1 MMYKKEAWSPIL
13 FFYWE
18 AIDMRLFAMFIIL
31 LGLSACSGNTPQA
44 PEGPGSIITGKA
56 KQGVSLKD
64 LTSLGD
70 SQNSSIGLPIN
81 ALLWRAS
88 LDIMSTIP
96 LDDIDTF
103 GGTIV
108 TEWYQLNKTSDE
120 RIKMTAFVLDRE
132 LRADGIRVVV
142 YVQKRAGNSWQDSG
156 TDSEMSKKI
165 EELILTRARE
175 IRASGYVE
183 TTN

>member
-1 MMYKKEAWSPIL
+1 MRFIL
-13 FFYWE
+13 VLLV
-18 AIDMRLFAMFIIL
+18 LF
-31 LGLSACSGNTPQA
+31 GLIACSGTSPTTKK
-44 PEGPGSIITGKA
+44 GPGSIITGREE
-56 KQGVSLKD
+56 QGLSLSD
-64 LTSLGD
+64 LSGFNGK
-70 SQNSSIGLPIN
+70 SNSVGLPIN

-96 LDDIDTF
+96 LDDVDTF

-108 TEWYQLNKTSDE
+108 TEWYQLDKTSDE

-156 TDSEMSKKI
+156 TDSEMGKRI

-175 IRASGYVE
+175 IRASGYIE
-183 TTN
+183 MTNQTLSPKPVVVFPSQW

>member
-1 MMYKKEAWSPIL
+1 
-13 FFYWE
+13 
-18 AIDMRLFAMFIIL
+18 MRLFAVFTIL
-31 LGLSACSGNTPQA
+31 LGLSACSGNTA
-44 PEGPGSIITGKA
+44 PASEGPGSIITGKA
-56 KQGVSLKD
+56 EQGVSLKD
-64 LTSLGD
+64 LAGLGN
-70 SQNSSIGLPIN
+70 SQNSGVGLPIN

-96 LDDIDTF
+96 LDDVDTF

-108 TEWYQLNKTSDE
+108 TEWYQLNKKSDE

-142 YVQKRAGNSWQDSG
+142 YVQKRIGNSWQDSG
-156 TDSEMSKKI
+156 TDNQMGKQI
-165 EELILTRARE
+165 EDLILTRARE
-175 IRASGYVE
+175 IRASGYIQ

>member
-1 MMYKKEAWSPIL
+1 MTSVSLSFFIENFKMRNPI
-13 FFYWE
+13 
-18 AIDMRLFAMFIIL
+18 IIATL
-31 LGLSACSGNTPQA
+31 LSLTACVSGNSPA
-44 PEGPGSIITGKA
+44 PEKEGPGSIITGRA
-56 KQGVSLKD
+56 EQGVKLSD
-64 LTSLGD
+64 LMGLNA
-70 SQNSSIGLPIN
+70 QNNGTGLPIN

-96 LDDIDTF
+96 LDDVDTF

-108 TEWYQLNKTSDE
+108 TEWYQLDKTSDE

-142 YVQKRAGNSWQDSG
+142 YVQKRIGNSWRDSG
-156 TDSEMSKKI
+156 IDSEMGKQI
-165 EELILTRARE
+165 EDLILTRARE
-175 IRASGYVE
+175 IRTSGYIE

>member
-1 MMYKKEAWSPIL
+1 
-13 FFYWE
+13 
-18 AIDMRLFAMFIIL
+18 MRFL
-31 LGLSACSGNTPQA
+31 LIPFLLLALIACSGTA
-44 PEGPGSIITGKA
+44 PTAEKGPGSIITGRTE
-56 KQGVSLKD
+56 QGVSLSD
-64 LTSLGD
+64 LSGLGGK
-70 SQNSSIGLPIN
+70 SKSVGLPIN

-96 LDDIDTF
+96 LDDVDTF

-108 TEWYQLNKTSDE
+108 TEWYQLNKTSDQ

-156 TDSEMSKKI
+156 TDSEMGKQI

-175 IRASGYVE
+175 IRASGYIE
-183 TTN
+183 MTN

>member
-1 MMYKKEAWSPIL
+1 
-13 FFYWE
+13 
-18 AIDMRLFAMFIIL
+18 MRLFAMFTIF
-31 LGLSACSGNTPQA
+31 LGLFACSGSTSPA
-44 PEGPGSIITGKA
+44 PEGPGSIITGNA

-64 LTSLGD
+64 LANLGNN
-70 SQNSSIGLPIN
+70 QNSSVGLPIN

-108 TEWYQLNKTSDE
+108 TEWYQLNKKSDE

-142 YVQKRAGNSWQDSG
+142 YVQKRIENNWQDSG
-156 TDSEMSKKI
+156 TDSEMGKQI

>member
-1 MMYKKEAWSPIL
+1 
-13 FFYWE
+13 
-18 AIDMRLFAMFIIL
+18 MRLFAMFTIL
-31 LGLSACSGNTPQA
+31 LGLFACSGSTSPA
-44 PEGPGSIITGKA
+44 PEGPGSILTGKA

-64 LTSLGD
+64 LAGVGNN
-70 SQNSSIGLPIN
+70 QNSGVGLPIN

-108 TEWYQLNKTSDE
+108 TEWYQLNKASDE
-120 RIKMTAFVLDRE
+120 RIKMAAFVLDRE
-132 LRADGIRVVV
+132 LRADGIRAVV
-142 YVQKRAGNSWQDSG
+142 YVQKRIGNNWQDSG
-156 TDSEMSKKI
+156 VDSEMGKQI

-175 IRASGYVE
+175 IRASGNVQ
-183 TTN
+183 TIN

>member
-1 MMYKKEAWSPIL
+1 
-13 FFYWE
+13 
-18 AIDMRLFAMFIIL
+18 MRLFAVFTIL
-31 LGLSACSGNTPQA
+31 LGLSACSGSTTPA
-44 PEGPGSIITGKA
+44 PEGTGSIITGKA
-56 KQGVSLKD
+56 EQGVSLKD
-64 LTSLGD
+64 LAGLGN
-70 SQNSSIGLPIN
+70 SQNSSVGLPIN

-96 LDDIDTF
+96 LDDVDTF

-108 TEWYQLNKTSDE
+108 TEWYQLNKKSDE

-142 YVQKRAGNSWQDSG
+142 YVQKRIGNSWQDSG
-156 TDSEMSKKI
+156 TDNQMGKQI
-165 EELILTRARE
+165 EDLILTRARE
-175 IRASGYVE
+175 IRASGYIE

>member
-1 MMYKKEAWSPIL
+1 MRFFLIL
-13 FFYWE
+13 SV
-18 AIDMRLFAMFIIL
+18 LF
-31 LGLSACSGNTPQA
+31 GLNACSGTTTTS
-44 PEGPGSIITGKA
+44 EKGPGSILTGRA
-56 KQGVSLKD
+56 EQGISLKD
-64 LTSLGD
+64 IAGMGN
-70 SQNSSIGLPIN
+70 NSNSIGLPIN

-96 LDDIDTF
+96 LDDVDTF

-108 TEWYQLNKTSDE
+108 TEWYQLNKSSNE

-156 TDSEMSKKI
+156 TDSEMGKQM

-175 IRASGYVE
+175 IRASGNIE

>member
-1 MMYKKEAWSPIL
+1 
-13 FFYWE
+13 
-18 AIDMRLFAMFIIL
+18 MRSLVLIIFL
-31 LGLSACSGNTPQA
+31 LGLFSCASENQVTKDK
-44 PEGPGSIITGKA
+44 EGPGSLITGKSEQGISLA
-56 KQGVSLKD
+56 KIAGINNK
-64 LTSLGD
+64 
-70 SQNSSIGLPIN
+70 NSGIGLPIN

-88 LDIMSTIP
+88 LDILSTIP
-96 LDDIDTF
+96 LGDVDTF

-108 TEWYQLNKTSDE
+108 TDWYQLNKASDE

-142 YVQKRAGNSWQDSG
+142 YVQKRVGNNWQDSG
-156 TDSEMSKKI
+156 TDNEMGKQM

-175 IRASGYVE
+175 IRASNNIQ

>member
-1 MMYKKEAWSPIL
+1 
-13 FFYWE
+13 
-18 AIDMRLFAMFIIL
+18 MRNLIIIATL
-31 LGLSACSGNTPQA
+31 LSLTTCVSGNSSA
-44 PEGPGSIITGKA
+44 PKKEGPGSIITGRA
-56 KQGVSLKD
+56 EQGVKLSD
-64 LTSLGD
+64 LMG
-70 SQNSSIGLPIN
+70 QNAQNNGTGLPIN

-88 LDIMSTIP
+88 LDVVSTIP
-96 LDDIDTF
+96 LDDVDTF

-108 TEWYQLNKTSDE
+108 TEWYQVNKTSDE

-142 YVQKRAGNSWQDSG
+142 YVQKRIGDNWQDSG
-156 TDSEMSKKI
+156 TDSEMGKQM

-175 IRASGYVE
+175 IRVSGNIE

>member
-1 MMYKKEAWSPIL
+1 
-13 FFYWE
+13 
-18 AIDMRLFAMFIIL
+18 MRLFGVFTIL
-31 LGLSACSGNTPQA
+31 LGLSACSGNTPPA

-64 LTSLGD
+64 LAGLGN
-70 SQNSSIGLPIN
+70 SQNSSVGLPIN

-108 TEWYQLNKTSDE
+108 TEWYQLSKSSDE

-142 YVQKRAGNSWQDSG
+142 YVQKRIGNSWQDSG
-156 TDSEMSKKI
+156 TDSEMGKKI

-175 IRASGYVE
+175 IRASGYIE
-183 TTN
+183 STN

>member
-1 MMYKKEAWSPIL
+1 MRYLIIIATL
-13 FFYWE
+13 FTF
-18 AIDMRLFAMFIIL
+18 F
-31 LGLSACSGNTPQA
+31 ACSSRNTPT
-44 PEGPGSIITGKA
+44 PKEEGSGSFITGRA
-56 KQGVSLKD
+56 QQGISLSD
-64 LTSLGD
+64 IAGLGSD
-70 SQNSSIGLPIN
+70 NDGLGLPIN

-88 LDIMSTIP
+88 LDILSTIP
-96 LDDIDTF
+96 LDDVDTF

-142 YVQKRAGNSWQDSG
+142 YVQKRIGNSWQDSG
-156 TDSEMSKKI
+156 TDSEMGKQI

-175 IRASGYVE
+175 IRASGYIE
-183 TTN
+183 MTN

>member
-1 MMYKKEAWSPIL
+1 MHFFMML
-13 FFYWE
+13 T
-18 AIDMRLFAMFIIL
+18 IL
-31 LGLSACSGNTPQA
+31 LGLAACSGSTPI
-44 PEGPGSIITGKA
+44 EEKGPGSIITGRA
-56 KQGVSLKD
+56 EQGVG
-64 LTSLGD
+64 LGD
-70 SQNSSIGLPIN
+70 IALLGGKSNGVGLPIN

-88 LDIMSTIP
+88 LDILSTIP
-96 LDDIDTF
+96 LDDVDTF

-156 TDSEMSKKI
+156 TDSEMGKQI

-175 IRASGYVE
+175 IRASGYIE

>member
-1 MMYKKEAWSPIL
+1 MVLISLA
-13 FFYWE
+13 
-18 AIDMRLFAMFIIL
+18 
-31 LGLSACSGNTPQA
+31 ACSSSTPTA
-44 PEGPGSIITGKA
+44 EKGPGSIVTGRA
-56 KQGVSLKD
+56 EQGVSLSD
-64 LTSLGD
+64 LAGLGGK
-70 SQNSSIGLPIN
+70 SNSVGLPIN

-96 LDDIDTF
+96 LDDVDTF

-108 TEWYQLNKTSDE
+108 TEWYQVNKTSDE

-142 YVQKRAGNSWQDSG
+142 YVQKRIGNNWKDSG
-156 TDSEMSKKI
+156 TDIEMGKQM

-175 IRASGYVE
+175 IRASGYIE
-183 TTN
+183 MTN

>member
-1 MMYKKEAWSPIL
+1 
-13 FFYWE
+13 
-18 AIDMRLFAMFIIL
+18 MRLFAVFTIL
-31 LGLSACSGNTPQA
+31 LGLSACSGNTTPA

-56 KQGVSLKD
+56 TQGVSLKD
-64 LTSLGD
+64 LAGLGN
-70 SQNSSIGLPIN
+70 SQNSSVGLPIN

-88 LDIMSTIP
+88 LDVLSTIP
-96 LDDIDTF
+96 LDDVDTF

-108 TEWYQLNKTSDE
+108 TEWYQLNETSDE

-142 YVQKRAGNSWQDSG
+142 YVQKRVGNSWQDNG
-156 TDSEMSKKI
+156 TDNEMSKKM

-183 TTN
+183 TKN